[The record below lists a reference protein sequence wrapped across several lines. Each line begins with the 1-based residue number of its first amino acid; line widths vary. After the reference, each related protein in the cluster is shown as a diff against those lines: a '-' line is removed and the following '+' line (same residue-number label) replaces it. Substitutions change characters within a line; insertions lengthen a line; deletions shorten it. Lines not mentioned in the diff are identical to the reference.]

1 MRGFAE
7 EHHDELEMVRVGDVL
22 YHDVEVCA
30 VEEKLGEQL
39 ERGPLCEV
47 LRRLEEVVVEREKLL
62 KVFSPSGMTTITYIA
77 GQGRVCNNL
86 NH

>member
-1 MRGFAE
+1 LDALRIDIPKKKINGLGGLWGRLFTFLDLSLNCIIGF
-7 EHHDELEMVRVGDVL
+7 
-22 YHDVEVCA
+22 C
-30 VEEKLGEQL
+30 Q
-39 ERGPLCEV
+39 
-47 LRRLEEVVVEREKLL
+47 KLL